1 LYDYSRYD
9 YYLQNGEI
17 IMKIKLLIITL
28 FFLLNSTQ
36 LFAEIYEVNNEKIKM
51 LLESSVPLIDIRTEG
66 EWHETGVINSSH
78 LLTFFDKDGNYDFK
92 KWMIEI
98 GEIADEN
105 GPVIIICRTGRRSR
119 IVSNMMIKENS
130 EYLIYHATNGIKS
143 WIESSNKTVKPD

>member
-1 LYDYSRYD
+1 
-9 YYLQNGEI
+9 
-17 IMKIKLLIITL
+17 MKIKLLALTL

-36 LFAEIYEVNNEKIKM
+36 LFAETYEVNNEKIKI

-78 LLTFFDKDGNYDFK
+78 LLTFFGKDGNYDFK
-92 KWMIEI
+92 KWMIAVE
-98 GEIADEN
+98 EIANKN
-105 GPVIIICRTGRRSR
+105 GSVIIMCRSGRRSR